1 MTEQEK
7 LLNYIQ
13 NTIDDWTNE
22 AIYDFDL
29 YGVIEYETV
38 KKLILFGATTIAYEI
53 LENPQDTLTTGT
65 GTLIKSL

>member
-1 MTEQEK
+1 MTEQKK

-29 YGVIEYETV
+29 YGVIEYETA
-38 KKLILFGATTIAYEI
+38 KKLILFGATTIAYE
-53 LENPQDTLTTGT
+53 LDEEDEE
-65 GTLIKSL
+65 